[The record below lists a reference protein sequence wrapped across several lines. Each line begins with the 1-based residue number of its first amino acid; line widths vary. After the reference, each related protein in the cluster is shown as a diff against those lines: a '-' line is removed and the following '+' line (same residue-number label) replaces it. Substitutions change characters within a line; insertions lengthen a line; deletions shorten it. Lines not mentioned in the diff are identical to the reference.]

1 MSAGNTETA
10 IKNPYIPSSDWGWQI
25 DPIGL
30 RVSLVDLYDRYR
42 KPLFIVE
49 NGLGAFDTVEEDGSI
64 HDDYR
69 IDYFKGHIH
78 AMKEVIYRRYYRMLL
93 EKEPYPDLIII
104 DGGEL
109 QVKTVVDVLDSLGL
123 SIKVIGLKKDD
134 KHRTNIIVDS
144 NLNEI
149 SIKQDNHL
157 FLYLTKMQDEVHRF
171 AISFHRDL
179 KSKGSL
185 ESVLSNVSGL
195 GDKRRT
201 ALLKK
206 YGSLKKIEEASVD
219 ELKKII
225 PEDIAKNLKD
235 YLKEKNYEEE

>member
-1 MSAGNTETA
+1 
-10 IKNPYIPSSDWGWQI
+10 
-25 DPIGL
+25 
-30 RVSLVDLYDRYR
+30 
-42 KPLFIVE
+42 
-49 NGLGAFDTVEEDGSI
+49 
-64 HDDYR
+64 
-69 IDYFKGHIH
+69 
-78 AMKEVIYRRYYRMLL
+78 
-93 EKEPYPDLIII
+93 
-104 DGGEL
+104 
-109 QVKTVVDVLDSLGL
+109 
-123 SIKVIGLKKDD
+123 
-134 KHRTNIIVDS
+134 
-144 NLNEI
+144 
-149 SIKQDNHL
+149 
-157 FLYLTKMQDEVHRF
+157 MQDEVHRF

-225 PEDIAKNLKD
+225 PEDIAENLKD

>member
-1 MSAGNTETA
+1 
-10 IKNPYIPSSDWGWQI
+10 
-25 DPIGL
+25 
-30 RVSLVDLYDRYR
+30 
-42 KPLFIVE
+42 
-49 NGLGAFDTVEEDGSI
+49 
-64 HDDYR
+64 
-69 IDYFKGHIH
+69 
-78 AMKEVIYRRYYRMLL
+78 
-93 EKEPYPDLIII
+93 
-104 DGGEL
+104 
-109 QVKTVVDVLDSLGL
+109 
-123 SIKVIGLKKDD
+123 
-134 KHRTNIIVDS
+134 
-144 NLNEI
+144 
-149 SIKQDNHL
+149 
-157 FLYLTKMQDEVHRF
+157 MQDEVHRF